1 LIKIVASF
9 QYFGGKYNYERNT
22 FFVLP
27 HIRNIFQLS
36 MLKINQEKND
46 HLENCAYKI
55 LSDHCRVS
63 HKSLNP
69 EAEESHAAPV

>member
-1 LIKIVASF
+1 
-9 QYFGGKYNYERNT
+9 
-22 FFVLP
+22 
-27 HIRNIFQLS
+27 